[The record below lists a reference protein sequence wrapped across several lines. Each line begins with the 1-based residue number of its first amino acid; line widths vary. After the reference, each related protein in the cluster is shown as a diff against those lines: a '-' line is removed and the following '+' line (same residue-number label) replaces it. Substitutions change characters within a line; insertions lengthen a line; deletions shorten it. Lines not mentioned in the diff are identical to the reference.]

1 MSKKKLTFEDS
12 MKRIEEIVSHLEKG
26 DIPLEESIS
35 LFEEGAS
42 LLKSCDAMLSQA
54 EQKVL
59 RLRKGMNGEP
69 EELPFED

>member
-59 RLRKGMNGEP
+59 QLRKGMNGEP
-69 EELPFED
+69 EEMPFED

>member
-59 RLRKGMNGEP
+59 QLRKGLNGEP

>member
-59 RLRKGMNGEP
+59 QLRKGMNGEP